1 MPWSPTEGDPEVLN
15 FHGLVPVP
23 QEILNAGYEAAG
35 YDWEKANWGCKW
47 GAENPTLLDEWAG
60 CVIYEFDT
68 AWSPP
73 MEFLQAVAKQL
84 PALTC
89 ILEYEEPGMAYKGV
103 AKFQGELTEDHC
115 ISL

>member
-1 MPWSPTEGDPEVLN
+1 MGERSRETLNVGKEYEEDFLYISVLMRR
-15 FHGLVPVP
+15 FFLDIP
-23 QEILNAGYEAAG
+23 QTVLR
-35 YDWEKANWGCKW
+35 
-47 GAENPTLLDEWAG
+47 PLLDEWQG
-60 CVIYEFDT
+60 CLIYQFDT

-89 ILEYEEPGMAYKGV
+89 ILEYEEPGMAYKGL
-103 AKFQGELTEDHC
+103 AKFQGEHHEDHC